1 MIINKSVLRV
11 GDIIVFQTNDE
22 KFFRLILEI
31 NNHEIKVFLAEGKV
45 ISISKYSN
53 NYNYIFNN
61 PKYYILNN
69 K

>member
-31 NNHEIKVFLAEGKV
+31 NNHEIKVLLTEDNV
-45 ISISKYSN
+45 ISRYSN
-53 NYNYIFNN
+53 TYIFNN

-69 K
+69 Q